1 MNIVVNEGN
10 MPLVLLQKPDNSFIL
25 NLKTDNDDDLILTLD
40 GNTTSTDVEWI
51 IRNW

>member
-1 MNIVVNEGN
+1 MEIVVNEGN

-25 NLKTDNDDDLILTLD
+25 NFKVDNDDELVLNLKE
-40 GNTTSTDVEWI
+40 DVAGAAIEWI